1 MAIDWSEWLNLALRW
16 LHLVTGIAWIGSS
29 FYFVWLDNHL
39 KKPTAGEAS
48 GELWSVHGGGFY
60 HNQKYQV
67 APTAMPDELHWFKW
81 EAYFTWISGFSL
93 LVLIYYVGAQSFL
106 VDPAKAALAAQHL
119 YDPAGLVHHD
129 QQSLSDDLWRPEAV
143 ARPRPARPHRSCDP
157 PRLQPA
163 RSGKADAGGDRR
175 GRGSC
180 ARQRDLRHLGEERPH
195 ARHRPGRHF
204 RRDPAGPRHP
214 LRIVP
219 QRPEPAARRGARQLR
234 ACSRGLGADQGDG
247 GRYAGDA
254 LGQSH
259 PHDSRRAAAAWR
271 VDRRGDPAMIRFLL
285 DGAVIEVEETDPTVT
300 VLDYLRYTLRR
311 TGTKE
316 GCAEGDCGACTVLV
330 GELDGGAVRWRA
342 LNACILFLPMIDG
355 KALKTVESLSQG
367 GALHPVQ
374 RAMAD
379 GHGSQC
385 GFCTP
390 GFVMSL
396 YGRSIGALGT
406 EGTPVKDVIAGNL
419 CRCTGYG
426 PILEA
431 GEANPPGLA
440 DDGDVAALLRAL
452 APAFGHPASADELAD
467 LLVAHPETR
476 IVAGAT
482 DVGLWVTKGLRDL
495 GRVVFIGDIADLRII
510 EESPEG
516 LRLGAGVRYSEAK
529 DALAR
534 LHPDLGELV
543 RRIGGLQV
551 RNAGT
556 IGGNIANGSPIGDMP
571 PALIALGAELV
582 LRRGDERRT
591 MPLEKFFLAYGK
603 QDRAPGE
610 FVESVR
616 IPRPAPSTR
625 ILVRKLSKRF
635 DSDISALC
643 GAFAI
648 RVENGGIVEARI
660 AFGGMAGIPA
670 RAPACEAALAG
681 RPWSEETIEAAAG
694 ALAQDYRPLS
704 DLRGS
709 AEYRLAAAANLLRG
723 LWLEPESLA
732 DA

>member
-1 MAIDWSEWLNLALRW
+1 
-16 LHLVTGIAWIGSS
+16 
-29 FYFVWLDNHL
+29 
-39 KKPTAGEAS
+39 
-48 GELWSVHGGGFY
+48 
-60 HNQKYQV
+60 
-67 APTAMPDELHWFKW
+67 
-81 EAYFTWISGFSL
+81 
-93 LVLIYYVGAQSFL
+93 
-106 VDPAKAALAAQHL
+106 
-119 YDPAGLVHHD
+119 
-129 QQSLSDDLWRPEAV
+129 
-143 ARPRPARPHRSCDP
+143 
-157 PRLQPA
+157 
-163 RSGKADAGGDRR
+163 
-175 GRGSC
+175 
-180 ARQRDLRHLGEERPH
+180 
-195 ARHRPGRHF
+195 
-204 RRDPAGPRHP
+204 
-214 LRIVP
+214 
-219 QRPEPAARRGARQLR
+219 
-234 ACSRGLGADQGDG
+234 
-247 GRYAGDA
+247 
-254 LGQSH
+254 
-259 PHDSRRAAAAWR
+259 
-271 VDRRGDPAMIRFLL
+271 MIRFLL